1 MLFKRCDFYN
11 KLFILRFY
19 YVCMFLNTWIYWGF
33 KKPTVK
39 SSSPKHCETGETKL
53 CLLVFSSV
61 KWVMVRPRESPSSLM
76 LDDHVLLFLNLRHD
90 IGLYFK
96 QGCYWG
102 SLFGGRKKKPNYL
115 FLIPSNS
122 DRNFTKLSA
131 ASKHPPLPFTHCNYS
146 VSLAEIL
153 KQPTNSSWL
162 WNIVREMEYNKIK

>member
-115 FLIPSNS
+115 FLILLIQIGISLNYLRLPNIPPSPSLIAIIVSHWLKSLN
-122 DRNFTKLSA
+122 N
-131 ASKHPPLPFTHCNYS
+131 PQTHLGS
-146 VSLAEIL
+146 GI
-153 KQPTNSSWL
+153 
-162 WNIVREMEYNKIK
+162 